1 MKTIV
6 LQEPGQLRLTETEPP
21 HEPPP
26 GSALVRVHRVGI
38 CGTDWHAY
46 HGRQPFF
53 SYPRIIGHELGVEIE
68 AVNDPEKS
76 SSIKPRD
83 RCCVEPYL
91 NCGKCIACRR
101 GHQNCCM
108 NLQVM
113 GVHVDGGMRERFIVP
128 LAKLHRSAKLSM
140 DQLALV
146 ETLGIG
152 CHAVDRGRPEAGETA
167 LVVGAGPI
175 GLSVIPFLQAAGV
188 KVLVMDVSASRLEF
202 CQGAMKVDGVIDGN
216 QDIVQA
222 VTRTNGGDLPTLVLD
237 ATGNPKSMMKAF
249 DLVASGGR
257 LVFVGLFQGEV
268 TFADPQFHRREVTL
282 LASRNSLP
290 RDFERIIKL
299 VEDGVIDTR
308 PWITHRAG
316 CDQLIKEIPR
326 WLLPDARVI
335 KAIVEF

>member
-6 LQEPGQLRLTETEPP
+6 LQEPGQLRLTETQPP
-21 HEPPP
+21 HAPPP
-26 GSALVRVHRVGI
+26 GSAVVRVHRVGI

-68 AVNDPEKS
+68 AVNDPEKAS
-76 SSIKPRD
+76 KLAVGD

-113 GVHVDGGMRERFIVP
+113 GVHVDGGMRERFVVP

-140 DQLALV
+140 EQLALV

-167 LVVGAGPI
+167 LVIGAGPI

-188 KVLVMDVSASRLEF
+188 KVLVTDVSASRLEF
-202 CQGAMKVDGVIDGN
+202 CQAAM
-216 QDIVQA
+216 
-222 VTRTNGGDLPTLVLD
+222 R
-237 ATGNPKSMMKAF
+237 
-249 DLVASGGR
+249 
-257 LVFVGLFQGEV
+257 VFVGLFQGDV
-268 TFADPQFHRREVTL
+268 TFVDPQFHRREVTL

-299 VEDGVIDTR
+299 VEDGAIDTG

-316 CDQLIKEIPR
+316 CEELIKEIPR
-326 WLLPDARVI
+326 WLSPDARVI